1 MSKGFLW
8 FCQNNDKTDYV
19 RCSVKLAESIK
30 KHNNE
35 NKICVV
41 TDEKSKFE
49 SDFVDAVKVLK
60 DDDSV
65 EHGIKWANEY
75 KA

>member
-49 SDFVDAVKVLK
+49 SEFERYCGSVK
-60 DDDSV
+60 
-65 EHGIKWANEY
+65 KWFIF
-75 KA
+75 